1 MMYHYNTELFHFGV
15 LGQKWGIRRFQNP
28 DGTLTEAGK
37 RHYSKDTHKADI
49 IYEVRHPERMLG
61 VEAHRQYKI
70 NQYQSEIE
78 EIKDTSYADNR
89 DDYEEYVNDRFM
101 YITGYRPDEMGVD
114 YKTAAKQVE
123 TADVNELEAKIF
135 AYSHASY
142 RSIHQSFR
150 LESIK
155 PSVDEFVL
163 EYMPTYIDEAL
174 PDKIGTLGMKWKNGR
189 TE

>member
-1 MMYHYNTELFHFGV
+1 MCHYSTELRHFGV

-49 IYEVRHPERMLG
+49 IYEVRHPERMAG
-61 VEAHRQYKI
+61 VEAHRQHKN
-70 NQYQSEIE
+70 NQYQYEIKG
-78 EIKDTSYADNR
+78 IKDTSYADNR

-142 RSIHQSFR
+142 RSIAESAM
-150 LESIK
+150 LESVK
-155 PSVDEFVL
+155 PSADEFLL
-163 EYMPTYIDEAL
+163 EYAPAFINKIL
-174 PDKIGTLGMKWKNGR
+174 PPKWHEWEGWKD
-189 TE
+189 